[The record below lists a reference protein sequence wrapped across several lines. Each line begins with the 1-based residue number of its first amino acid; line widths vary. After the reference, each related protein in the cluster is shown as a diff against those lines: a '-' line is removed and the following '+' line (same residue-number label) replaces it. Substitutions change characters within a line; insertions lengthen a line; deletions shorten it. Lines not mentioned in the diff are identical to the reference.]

1 MDVLLHSFDCKEQ
14 RPKRA
19 EMQQRLLKRPS
30 WKCEGTEPE
39 HTCATSPGS
48 GGWRLVCAESSCRGH
63 QLCWVLILCV
73 CSDTTRHPPRPSS
86 PASQPRGSL
95 SAASRTLVI
104 SLPCLLLAGISFLGC
119 LAQILN
125 NRICCG
131 LSPSLLSALRS
142 LGRCQPVVLVIRDF
156 VEEGVVADGAL
167 WFSWQRFAA
176 ISTHKS
182 VSLAGRRGQQTGWHV
197 WYNA

>member
-1 MDVLLHSFDCKEQ
+1 MEVWRDRTGAYLCHLTRIWGLEAGVRWEQLQRSPALLGPHSVC
-14 RPKRA
+14 
-19 EMQQRLLKRPS
+19 LLWHHP
-30 WKCEGTEPE
+30 P
-39 HTCATSPGS
+39 
-48 GGWRLVCAESSCRGH
+48 
-63 QLCWVLILCV
+63 
-73 CSDTTRHPPRPSS
+73 PPRPSS